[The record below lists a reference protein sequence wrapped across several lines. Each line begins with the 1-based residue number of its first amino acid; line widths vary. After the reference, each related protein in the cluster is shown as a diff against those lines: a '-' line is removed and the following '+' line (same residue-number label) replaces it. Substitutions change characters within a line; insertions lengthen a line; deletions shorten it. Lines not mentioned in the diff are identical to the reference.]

1 MKEYTIFLSSE
12 NGVGAATHEKTYL
25 FDWSILP
32 EGEYEMTFSFISP
45 VKKVLEAEAESSLT
59 ALSVE
64 AVIPFS
70 SERYAVKSN
79 GYANTSNIIGFIKP
93 EGVDGVWTAPATD
106 FATRQWSSLVDN
118 PSIRL
123 YGKPQGN
130 DFTIRLLSHYETL
143 ATYSPVA
150 YNMIMKLKHIC

>member
-12 NGVGAATHEKTYL
+12 NGVGATHDKTYL

-32 EGEYEMTFSFISP
+32 EGEYEMTFSFISST
-45 VKKVLEAEAESSLT
+45 KKVLEAEAESGLT
-59 ALSVE
+59 ALLVE

-93 EGVDGVWTAPATD
+93 EGVDGVWIDPTTD
-106 FATRQWSSLVDN
+106 FSTRQWASVVDN

-130 DFTIRLLSHYETL
+130 DFKIRLLSHTELL
-143 ATYSPVA
+143 AIYSPNA